1 MQMQMQMQNQQNQ
14 MMQMM
19 MMMMQGQMKTPHA
32 DTPQWNGHDPSFLT
46 ARSSARSSNSSVPN
60 LNDLTNDDDDF

>member
-19 MMMMQGQMKTPHA
+19 MMMMQGQMKGDGARPHA
-32 DTPQWNGHDPSFLT
+32 DTPQWNGRVPSFLT
-46 ARSSARSSNSSVPN
+46 ARSSANSN
-60 LNDLTNDDDDF
+60 LNDFINDDDANL